1 MKIRIIAEA
10 GVNHNGD
17 LALAK
22 RLVDIAKKSGS
33 DIVKFQTFK
42 ADRLVT
48 LNAPKAKYQQVDNEN
63 ESQFQMLEKL
73 QISES
78 MHLELLAYCNNVGI
92 KFLSTPFDIE
102 SADFLSSIGQTLF
115 KIPSGEIT
123 NYPYLRHVARIAGEV
138 ILSSGASTLNEIGS
152 ALDILYKNGQR
163 PESVTVLHCT
173 SAYPAPMNDVN
184 LLAIKEIKNKFNINV
199 GYSDHTLGIE
209 IAIAAVALG
218 ATTIEKHFTLDHNLP
233 GPDQKTS
240 LEPNEL
246 IKMVESIR
254 NIEIALGSGNKS
266 PKQSEFENLNLIR
279 KSIVAKSNIFAGE
292 VFSNE
297 NLTTKRPGNGL
308 SPMHWESVIGKIAIR
323 NFEIDELIDLE

>member
-22 RLVDIAKKSGS
+22 RLVDIAKISGS

-48 LNAPKAKYQQVDNEN
+48 LNAPKARYQLVENEN

-78 MHLELLAYCNNVGI
+78 MHLDLLAYCNNVGI

-152 ALDILYKNGQR
+152 ALDILYKNGQQ
-163 PESVTVLHCT
+163 PENVTVLHCT
-173 SAYPAPMNDVN
+173 SAYPTPMNDVN
-184 LLAIKEIKNKFNINV
+184 LLAMKEIKNKFKVNV

-266 PKQSEFENLNLIR
+266 PKQSELENLNLIR
-279 KSIVAKSNIFAGE
+279 KSIVAKLNIVAGE

-308 SPMHWESVIGKIAIR
+308 SPMHWESVIGKIAKR

>member
-17 LALAK
+17 LTLAK
-22 RLVDIAKKSGS
+22 NLIDIAKKSGS

-48 LNAPKAKYQQVDNEN
+48 LNAPKARYQLVDNET

-78 MHLELLAYCNNVGI
+78 MHLDLLAYCNNAGI

-123 NYPYLRHVARIAGEV
+123 NYPYLRHIARIAGEI

-152 ALDILYKNGQR
+152 ALDVLYKNGQQ
-163 PESVTVLHCT
+163 PETVTVLHCT
-173 SAYPAPMNDVN
+173 SAYPAPMTDVN
-184 LLAIKEIKNKFNINV
+184 LLAIKEIKNKFNVNV

-240 LEPNEL
+240 LEPSEL
-246 IKMVESIR
+246 NKMVEAIR
-254 NIEIALGSGNKS
+254 NIEIALGNGSKS
-266 PKQSEFENLNLIR
+266 LQQSEFENLDLIR

-292 VFSNE
+292 VFSDQ

-308 SPMHWESVIGKIAIR
+308 SPMNWVSVIGKIATR

>member
-17 LALAK
+17 LTLAK
-22 RLVDIAKKSGS
+22 NLIDIAKKSGA

-42 ADRLVT
+42 AGRLVT
-48 LNAPKAKYQQVDNEN
+48 LNAPKARYQQIDNEN

-78 MHLELLAYCNNVGI
+78 MHLDLLAYCKNVEI

-123 NYPYLRHVARIAGEV
+123 NYPYLRHIARIASEI

-152 ALDILYKNGQR
+152 ALDVLYKNGQR
-163 PESVTVLHCT
+163 PETVTVLHCT

-184 LLAIKEIKNKFNINV
+184 LLCNNVDTQINEAWSHFSQCV
-199 GYSDHTLGIE
+199 FGI
-209 IAIAAVALG
+209 
-218 ATTIEKHFTLDHNLP
+218 
-233 GPDQKTS
+233 S
-240 LEPNEL
+240 
-246 IKMVESIR
+246 
-254 NIEIALGSGNKS
+254 IALRRSFCV
-266 PKQSEFENLNLIR
+266 PEFCC
-279 KSIVAKSNIFAGE
+279 FD
-292 VFSNE
+292 VFHNASTV
-297 NLTTKRPGNGL
+297 LVHV
-308 SPMHWESVIGKIAIR
+308 S
-323 NFEIDELIDLE
+323 

>member
-22 RLVDIAKKSGS
+22 RLVDIAKISGS

-48 LNAPKAKYQQVDNEN
+48 LNAPKAKYQQADNEN

-78 MHLELLAYCNNVGI
+78 MQLELLAYCNNVGI

-138 ILSSGASTLNEIGS
+138 ILSSGAS
-152 ALDILYKNGQR
+152 
-163 PESVTVLHCT
+163 P
-173 SAYPAPMNDVN
+173 
-184 LLAIKEIKNKFNINV
+184 
-199 GYSDHTLGIE
+199 
-209 IAIAAVALG
+209 
-218 ATTIEKHFTLDHNLP
+218 
-233 GPDQKTS
+233 
-240 LEPNEL
+240 
-246 IKMVESIR
+246 
-254 NIEIALGSGNKS
+254 
-266 PKQSEFENLNLIR
+266 
-279 KSIVAKSNIFAGE
+279 
-292 VFSNE
+292 
-297 NLTTKRPGNGL
+297 
-308 SPMHWESVIGKIAIR
+308 
-323 NFEIDELIDLE
+323 